1 MDKTGASKGYV
12 LVISIGDYANEP
24 LEDNDGNLLV
34 FDRFDEIYA
43 YCTENNINID
53 EVNVA
58 EVAIE
63 TGDSS
68 DLGKPFYF
76 PEVEF

>member
-1 MDKTGASKGYV
+1 MDKTGASKGFV
-12 LVISIGDYANEP
+12 LVISLGDFSTDY
-24 LEDNDGNLLV
+24 LEDENGNLLI

-58 EVAIE
+58 ELAIDN
-63 TGDSS
+63 GDSE